1 MLDFVR
7 VRPGHRGAEHAQ
19 PSRHGHRRPPTGT
32 PLPPTAAP
40 APTLLP
46 YTTPAWFKT
55 AVLYQIFVRS
65 FYASNGDGIGDLRGI
80 TQKLDYIQ
88 SARPAAGHRQRQP
101 VLPVPHRGAS
111 ERTRIMLPNTTPSSP
126 HI

>member
-1 MLDFVR
+1 M
-7 VRPGHRGAEHAQ
+7 
-19 PSRHGHRRPPTGT
+19 
-32 PLPPTAAP
+32 PPTAAP

-88 SARPAAGHRQRQP
+88 SARPAAGPAPAIGSANQCCPFHTAAP
-101 VLPVPHRGAS
+101 VSVPA
-111 ERTRIMLPNTTPSSP
+111 
-126 HI
+126 